1 MYRISRFLLDRSDE
15 VARELSGGGD
25 ARLLVRARRSLLLAA
40 AELYSRTP
48 QEKLIYLQIKNYII
62 SWVYRQYFVEKTIE
76 PLRNFF

>member
-1 MYRISRFLLDRSDE
+1 MLFVLGVFAYILVILWVCIFYVCISRFLLDRSDE

-48 QEKLIYLQIKNYII
+48 QEK
-62 SWVYRQYFVEKTIE
+62 FV
-76 PLRNFF
+76 